1 MLAQA
6 SLGSVEW
13 PTVGIVA
20 VFWYSHAMFEHL
32 TTLDP
37 DDFTD
42 LTDVDSRTLLNA
54 SARSADLLSQLQ
66 GEPEEEGLTP
76 AQLDE
81 ARRTFAALADPG
93 KAEATRKAAVLAL
106 RVPQAVRKVSEMLS
120 AYDWEFVN
128 QAKEIRGY
136 IVKSLLD
143 ETQSPDPK
151 IRLKALQMLGN
162 VTEVGAF
169 TERIEITKKDASAEE
184 LTDRIRAKLAA
195 LLPKTIEVQD
205 VSPKE
210 V

>member
-1 MLAQA
+1 MPSVLPEKGQQAFQSMALAAPSEVQKA
-6 SLGSVEW
+6 ALMELKI
-13 PTVGIVA
+13 PEA
-20 VFWYSHAMFEHL
+20 VRHL
-32 TTLDP
+32 TGM
-37 DDFTD
+37 
-42 LTDVDSRTLLNA
+42 LT
-54 SARSADLLSQLQ
+54 
-66 GEPEEEGLTP
+66 
-76 AQLDE
+76 
-81 ARRTFAALADPG
+81 
-93 KAEATRKAAVLAL
+93 
-106 RVPQAVRKVSEMLS
+106 

>member
-1 MLAQA
+1 MTTF
-6 SLGSVEW
+6 GSI
-13 PTVGIVA
+13 PA
-20 VFWYSHAMFEHL
+20 FWYSHAMFEHL
-32 TTLDP
+32 TDLDP
-37 DDFTD
+37 DDFVD
-42 LTDVDSRTLLNA
+42 IPDADSRTLLNA
-54 SARSADLLSQLQ
+54 SARSADILSELQ
-66 GEPEEEGLTP
+66 GEHEQEWMTP

-93 KAEATRKAAVLAL
+93 RAEETRKAAVLAL

-120 AYDWEFVN
+120 AYDWEFVH

-143 ETQSPDPK
+143 ESQSPDPK

-169 TERIEITKKDASAEE
+169 TERIEITKKDATAEE

-195 LLPKTIEVQD
+195 LLPKTVEVQD
-205 VSPKE
+205 VTPKE
-210 V
+210 

>member
-1 MLAQA
+1 
-6 SLGSVEW
+6 
-13 PTVGIVA
+13 
-20 VFWYSHAMFEHL
+20 
-32 TTLDP
+32 
-37 DDFTD
+37 
-42 LTDVDSRTLLNA
+42 
-54 SARSADLLSQLQ
+54 
-66 GEPEEEGLTP
+66 
-76 AQLDE
+76 
-81 ARRTFAALADPG
+81 
-93 KAEATRKAAVLAL
+93 
-106 RVPQAVRKVSEMLS
+106 MLS

-195 LLPKTIEVQD
+195 LLPKVIEVQD